1 MSSRSPTEALH
12 DSAPLFVFLQL
23 TPAQRA
29 LIRQQTGIDVAA
41 LPVESRG
48 DVVRCT
54 FGGLTL
60 RVKRGVFAPTT
71 TTERLFDLV
80 REAAS
85 GHRHPVIVDV
95 GTGCGALALAT
106 AAAFPDAT
114 VLATEISDVALAC
127 ARQNRARLALHNV
140 TILGGSLLSR
150 LPRRLRGKV
159 AVIAANIP
167 YVPPSMNDV
176 VKTAFP
182 VGTAVG
188 TGADGLDLV
197 RELARAAREF
207 LVDGG
212 ALVLQMAGFQLTTFT
227 EELRALGYRVPTSDK
242 SLPNGPAVVWV
253 RWQGKAS

>member
-1 MSSRSPTEALH
+1 LNH
-12 DSAPLFVFLQL
+12 DAAPLFVSLQL

-29 LIRQQTGIDVAA
+29 LIRQQTGVDVTA
-41 LPVESRG
+41 LPVESRA
-48 DVVRCT
+48 DFVRCT

-60 RVKRGVFAPTT
+60 RVKRGVFAPTA

-80 REAAS
+80 REGAS
-85 GHRHPVIVDV
+85 SHRHPVIVDV

-106 AAAFPDAT
+106 SATFPNAT

-127 ARQNRARLALHNV
+127 ARRNRTRLGLPNV
-140 TILGGSLLSR
+140 TVLGGSLLSP
-150 LPRRLRGKV
+150 LPRRLRGTV

-167 YVPPSMNDV
+167 YVPPSMADI

-197 RELARAAREF
+197 RELARGARDF

-212 ALVLQMAGFQLTTFT
+212 ALVLQMAGFQLSAFAD
-227 EELRALGYRVPTSDK
+227 ELRALGYQVPTSNVPV
-242 SLPNGPAVVWV
+242 PNGAAVVWV
-253 RWQGKAS
+253 RWPGTRS